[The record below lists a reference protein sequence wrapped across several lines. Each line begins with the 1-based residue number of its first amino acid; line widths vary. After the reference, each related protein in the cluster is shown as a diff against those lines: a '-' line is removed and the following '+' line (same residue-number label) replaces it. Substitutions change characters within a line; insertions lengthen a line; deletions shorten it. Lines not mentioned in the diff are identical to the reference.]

1 MNKTILGSLVALS
14 IAMSGALPALAQTAT
29 FTTPVAYGTTNSV
42 VTRVQQFLADNGFLS
57 VKPTG
62 YYGTLTAAGV
72 ERFQIAMGIS
82 PTYAK
87 RVGPLTLAA
96 LNDVV
101 SGRRKLSSTSSRS
114 IPAVRTLA
122 AIDVTATTALVSGTI
137 LAPEQDGSV
146 SSFFSYGTNMAYGS
160 TVQASIF
167 GTAAAARL
175 TGLTCGMT
183 YHYKFSVTNSV
194 GTSNGGDAVFTT
206 LPCGA

>member
-14 IAMSGALPALAQTAT
+14 FAVSGAMPALAQTTT
-29 FTTPVAYGTTNSV
+29 FTAPVAYGTTNSV
-42 VTRVQQFLADNGFLS
+42 VTRIQQFLADNGFLS

-62 YYGTLTAAGV
+62 YYGDLTAAAV

-96 LNDVV
+96 INDVV
-101 SGRRKLSSTSSRS
+101 SGKRMLSGTGSRS
-114 IPAVRTLA
+114 IPAVRTLT
-122 AIDVTATTALVSGTI
+122 AIDVTATTALVSGTV
-137 LAPEQDGSV
+137 LAPEQAGSV
-146 SSFFSYGTNMAYGS
+146 SPFFSYGTSMAYGS
-160 TVQASIF
+160 TAQTSIT
-167 GTAAAARL
+167 GNTAAARL